1 MKFLPQNKLT
11 RSILLA
17 LALGTTAIIVVGCGG
32 GGGCASAADCSTSS
46 TATTTTTTTQPTAAA
61 VSVGIGTN
69 GLLATATEELQ
80 YAKDY
85 VVTVSDVNGKLIYTN
100 KNAKNKEVFDFH
112 MENTQQLVVKVKV
125 PNQEDAVMQHV
136 GCVSIMSGFKQ

>member
-1 MKFLPQNKLT
+1 MKAIKL
-11 RSILLA
+11 L
-17 LALGTTAIIVVGCGG
+17 
-32 GGGCASAADCSTSS
+32 
-46 TATTTTTTTQPTAAA
+46 
-61 VSVGIGTN
+61 
-69 GLLATATEELQ
+69 GLLAFFVPFMASAQCRPFTKNKVLPKLNGYVQNDSYNAAELAPGEEAEIMLTFFGGR
-80 YAKDY
+80 DY
-85 VVTVSDVNGKLIYTN
+85 RLLGEVEFTVSDINGKLIYTN

>member
-1 MKFLPQNKLT
+1 MKAIKLLG
-11 RSILLA
+11 ILA
-17 LALGTTAIIVVGCGG
+17 FFVPFM
-32 GGGCASAADCSTSS
+32 ASAQCRPFTKNKVLPKLNGYVQNDSYN
-46 TATTTTTTTQPTAAA
+46 AAELA
-61 VSVGIGTN
+61 PGEEAEIMLTFFG
-69 GLLATATEELQ
+69 GRDYRLL
-80 YAKDY
+80 
-85 VVTVSDVNGKLIYTN
+85 VVAHPILGDVEFTVSDVNGKLIYTN